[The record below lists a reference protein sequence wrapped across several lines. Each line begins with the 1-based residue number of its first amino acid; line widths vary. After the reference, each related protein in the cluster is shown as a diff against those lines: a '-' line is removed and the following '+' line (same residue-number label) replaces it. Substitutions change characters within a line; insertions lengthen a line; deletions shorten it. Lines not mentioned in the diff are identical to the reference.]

1 MAMFL
6 FGTGDRS
13 QALAKMV
20 AKYNPEARCVYV
32 PGETGEDRISR
43 VEAPSLTM
51 TRRMVSDAF
60 FDGHPQF
67 PESVDK
73 YLEHYA
79 LTGEGKVLEN
89 SRDRVILC
97 DTDADK
103 MMSLRMKAYH
113 QADIARLSQ
122 RLGIS
127 RNDFVLKA
135 IDRYVE
141 YLNDLEEMEE

>member
-13 QALAKMV
+13 QTLARMV
-20 AKYNPEARCVYV
+20 AKYNPDARCVYA

-60 FDGHPQF
+60 FDSHPQY

-73 YLEHYA
+73 RLGHYA

-141 YLNDLEEMEE
+141 YLNQLEEMED